1 MGLLYELI
9 ILIYASNGHDYTF
22 LDLKIKLNS
31 NTFDKDWVESIKWI
45 RHEKNT

>member
-22 LDLKIKLNS
+22 LDLKINS

-45 RHEKNT
+45 RHETNM